1 MIPSKLTE
9 FIDSLND
16 RKAAKKLSD
25 KLNSLQRNYGDNFQ
39 YTTKIAY
46 YVDEETN
53 VARLIFTSLVGK
65 QSYDVFNGNIAE
77 FISKAHKLEDGR
89 NVEVFGIVLGD
100 FLTMPELEALN
111 NYNRYC
117 EKKISKDSA
126 KQAITVRYKLGD
138 VLTLKSKIRD
148 GSKKIIKK
156 FIVKKIIWSICSNPV
171 NVIVV
176 KQIEGPVN
184 NMSLTKADCKKYHIK
199 YEENL
204 QVYSMLTNFIKIK
217 Q

>member
-1 MIPSKLTE
+1 MIPNKLTE
-9 FIDSLND
+9 FIDCLD
-16 RKAAKKLSD
+16 DKKAAKKLKD
-25 KLNSLQRNYGDNFQ
+25 KLESLQKNYDENFQ
-39 YTTKIAY
+39 YITKIAY
-46 YVDEETN
+46 YVDDETK

-65 QSYDVFNGNIAE
+65 QSFELFTGNISE
-77 FISKAHKLEDGR
+77 FISETHTLDDGKPIQ
-89 NVEVFGIVLGD
+89 VFGIVLND
-100 FLTMPELEALN
+100 FLSIAEINALAE
-111 NYNRYC
+111 YNKYC
-117 EKKISKDSA
+117 EKKLSKDAA
-126 KQAITVRYKLGD
+126 KQSINVRYKLGD
-138 VLTLKSKIRD
+138 ILTLKSKIRD

-156 FIVKKIIWSICSNPV
+156 FVVKKIIWSICSNPV

-176 KQIEGPVN
+176 QQIEGPVN

>member
-53 VARLIFTSLVGK
+53 VARLIFTNLVGK

-89 NVEVFGIVLGD
+89 NVEVFGIVLTD

-176 KQIEGPVN
+176 KQVEGPVN

-204 QVYSMLTNFIKIK
+204 QVYSMLTNFIKLK

>member
-89 NVEVFGIVLGD
+89 NVEVFGIVLTD

-176 KQIEGPVN
+176 QQVEGPIN

-204 QVYSMLTNFIKIK
+204 QVYSMLTNFIKLK

>member
-89 NVEVFGIVLGD
+89 NVEVFGIVLTD

-176 KQIEGPVN
+176 KQVEGPVN

-204 QVYSMLTNFIKIK
+204 QVYSMLTNFIKLK